1 MTIFDSSKIIVPFR
15 VKTISKYVVLALLCS
30 VFCAPV
36 RAQIGMQELA
46 DSLTEYTGFSPV
58 WSPAVR
64 VKQLRVNGN
73 NVTVRTNTTLRDVRW
88 TPESIKDIKRKV
100 SNWVLGHERG
110 KVTILSAN
118 TNIETLVT
126 ECARS
131 QIVVGKCPTGKCT
144 DLTDRTIALYP
155 SHGLYFNRDR
165 NEWIWQRATLWTT
178 VEDVYSQEYVRLIRR
193 MLENAGATVLS
204 PRPGPDHPE
213 PGVSG
218 MPQWTEGARYWLVA
232 QNEDSTLWNLYEGD
246 EYKDDMKCRAMW
258 VNAQQAPIDL
268 CLALHT
274 DGLDSGDDTTIVGT
288 LAIYTAKDDDGKTRL
303 RDGRD
308 RERVN
313 RNLADWIQTQV
324 TEDLRHIAPEWTRR
338 QLKEANYCES
348 RVPVVPSII
357 LELLSHK
364 NMADMRYGLD
374 PKFRFAASRAVYKG
388 ILRYL
393 NGGSAIVQP
402 LPVQEL
408 GIGTDGVL
416 RWLAPTDSLEPSA
429 EPGYYMVYIRRNDG
443 EWDVQQVENAT
454 QLKLMLDPGV
464 AYSFYVV
471 AGNDG
476 GLSFPSPMISAYIH
490 DQVQTTN
497 DKRQTTLIV
506 DAFNDVYGVE
516 WFADSTFAG
525 IVPGSYACEDH
536 FSCAYIGEQWD
547 YRRSSH
553 WTDDDNC
560 GGGSCYRD
568 HAGQLTIGNTHDYAV
583 QHGRVLQRMGISYV
597 SCTAGMMEET
607 VTGYRLPVTESPV
620 THNPSPITRNPS
632 PITLI
637 DIVCGRNR
645 VTFND
650 IKLYQTISNYLDN
663 GGRLLLST
671 DHLSALDAKWTKR
684 YLHASYYAAHATRSG
699 RLAVNGKSAYRLLLR
714 PNEEQLFTCHPEGL
728 KPENGATKLLTYEDM
743 RVPAAIG
750 WENGK
755 MVNDQMVN
763 TKTLVFGFPLE
774 AVRDFDNIYQRSIE
788 WLLK

>member
-46 DSLTEYTGFSPV
+46 DSLTVYTGFSPV

-204 PRPGPDHPE
+204 PRAGLEHPE

-268 CLALHT
+268 GLALHT

-348 RVPVVPSII
+348 RVPVVPSMI

-364 NMADMRYGLD
+364 NMADMKYGLD
-374 PKFRFAASRAVYKG
+374 PRFRFVASRAVYKG

-408 GIGTDGVL
+408 AIGTDGVL
-416 RWLAPTDSLEPSA
+416 RWKAPTDSLEPSA

-454 QLKLMLDPGV
+454 QLELTLDPGV

-476 GLSFPSPMISAYIH
+476 GLSFPSPMISAYLS
-490 DQVQTTN
+490 DQSSVVN
-497 DKRQTTLIV
+497 RPIV
-506 DAFNDVYGVE
+506 NIIDAFNDVYGVE

-547 YRRSSH
+547 YRRSSQ

-560 GGGSCYRD
+560 GWGSCYRD

-597 SCTAGMMEET
+597 SCTAGMVEAF
-607 VTGYRLPVTESPV
+607 SIQ
-620 THNPSPITRNPS
+620 PSVFS
-632 PITLI
+632 LL

-645 VTFND
+645 VPFND

-663 GGRLLLST
+663 GARLLLST
-671 DHLSALDAKWTKR
+671 DHLSALDPAWTKR

-728 KPENGATKLLTYEDM
+728 KPENGAAKLLTYEDM

-750 WENGK
+750 WANGK